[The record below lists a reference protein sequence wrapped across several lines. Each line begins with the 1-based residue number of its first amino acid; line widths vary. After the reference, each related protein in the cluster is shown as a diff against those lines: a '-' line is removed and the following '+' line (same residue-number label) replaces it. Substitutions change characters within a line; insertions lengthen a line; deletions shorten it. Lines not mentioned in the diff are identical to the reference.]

1 MKKLLSFSLS
11 LLLLQSSFLLTLSPV
26 SVAAQ
31 TQEIINNESIVKL
44 VKSGISEAIVIS
56 VIKSSKSSF
65 NTTPDEI
72 MNLKNQGVSDN
83 IILEMVQAVS
93 RQGNPA
99 TAENAGIGDSGKS
112 EPAAKIT
119 LLDGTPVK
127 LKIGRTVSS
136 KDAKIGETV
145 DFEVLEDVKIGENI
159 VIARGSIA
167 LATVTNAKPKGR
179 LGKGGKLDIN
189 IDSARLINGEKIALR
204 AVKQTKGG
212 GKTGVMTGAIVAS
225 SILFFPAAPFFL
237 FMKGKDISIPK
248 GTEITAYVNGDIPV
262 DSSKL
267 ATTAN

>member
-1 MKKLLSFSLS
+1 MKKLISFSLS
-11 LLLLQSSFLLTLSPV
+11 LLLLQSSFLLTLSPMPA
-26 SVAAQ
+26 AAQ
-31 TQEIINNESIVKL
+31 TQEIINNESIIKL
-44 VKSGISEAIVIS
+44 FKSEISEAVIIS
-56 VIKSSKSSF
+56 VIKNSKSSF
-65 NTTPDEI
+65 NTSPEEI
-72 MNLKNQGVSDN
+72 MNLKSLGISDN
-83 IILEMVQAVS
+83 VILEMVQAAS
-93 RQGNPA
+93 RQENPA
-99 TAENAGIGDSGKS
+99 NAELK
-112 EPAAKIT
+112 PATNIT

-127 LKIGRTVSS
+127 MRIGRTISS

-145 DFEVLEDVKIGENI
+145 DFEVLEDIKIGEKV
-159 VIARGSIA
+159 VISRGAVA

-189 IDSARLINGEKIALR
+189 IDSVRLVNGEKIALR

-248 GTEITAYVNGDIPV
+248 GTEITGYINGDIPI

-267 ATTAN
+267 ETTAN